1 MVLLAGVPWNKR
13 SLCVNPVAVNLL
25 SKIYFHSTSEQLKGV
40 EMRKFWIPAVFVTFI
55 FILGRYLGGVVRHH
69 GTVLFSGTNLMVEY
83 LRQERTEGFRVGQYE
98 CQHTELQWV
107 LSVTVQ
113 RNVVW
118 LCSAFTYCYQLLHS
132 LSVSM
137 SILNIIVTLLLLFF
151 F

>member
-1 MVLLAGVPWNKR
+1 M
-13 SLCVNPVAVNLL
+13 
-25 SKIYFHSTSEQLKGV
+25 
-40 EMRKFWIPAVFVTFI
+40 
-55 FILGRYLGGVVRHH
+55 RHH

-83 LRQERTEGFRVGQYE
+83 LRQERMEGFRVGQYE

-151 F
+151 FNSAFAFIEVSEIFVTG